1 MLCRAYVNAT
11 TNPIV
16 GSDQKLKDFWADV
29 KAKFEALYASEGI
42 VEEEGTKEERSW
54 EALQTRFTKKIQPE
68 MFLWNPF
75 YKRIADC
82 PPSGVPKEEWPN
94 KASEAFWEE
103 KGCPFKF
110 PHCVD
115 ILHQLPKFNPMEDDD
130 QSIDITG
137 DDASVN
143 DGHLKPKA
151 KPKTNRIGQP
161 MGSNMTR
168 PMGQKAAKRLAKEE
182 ISMASMASMESSK
195 IKAFTT
201 MADAHKRVAASIDRS
216 TQVEALKAQ
225 VEDLKTQY
233 MILKDMGD
241 MEGTATILAK
251 IRALTE
257 AAEEASTPVAPPT
270 GGVLPPIEEEEAEEE
285 ASGAAGAAAGENQDP
300 PLPFIE
306 TVEDQEPV

>member
-1 MLCRAYVNAT
+1 
-11 TNPIV
+11 
-16 GSDQKLKDFWADV
+16 
-29 KAKFEALYASEGI
+29 
-42 VEEEGTKEERSW
+42 
-54 EALQTRFTKKIQPE
+54 
-68 MFLWNPF
+68 
-75 YKRIADC
+75 
-82 PPSGVPKEEWPN
+82 
-94 KASEAFWEE
+94 
-103 KGCPFKF
+103 
-110 PHCVD
+110 
-115 ILHQLPKFNPMEDDD
+115 MEDDD
-130 QSIDITG
+130 QVIDITG

-143 DGHLKPKA
+143 DDHLKPKA

-201 MADAHKRVAASIDRS
+201 MADAPKSLAASIDRS
-216 TQVEALKAQ
+216 TQVEG
-225 VEDLKTQY
+225 LKTQY

-270 GGVLPPIEEEEAEEE
+270 GGLLPPIEEEEEAKEE
-285 ASGAAGAAAGENQDP
+285 ASGVAAGVAAGAAGEDQDP

-306 TVEDQEPV
+306 TVEEQEEL